1 MALQKILFKPR
12 RVISDLIER
21 LVLLLPR
28 SHIEVRRAAM
38 EARCSMDAGFV
49 NRHQPF
55 RLRIR
60 QRLKKNLVDHGE
72 HGGRRSNAERECCHY
87 GHRELKSSP

>member
-1 MALQKILFKPR
+1 
-12 RVISDLIER
+12 
-21 LVLLLPR
+21 
-28 SHIEVRRAAM
+28 
-38 EARCSMDAGFV
+38 MDAGFV

-87 GHRELKSSP
+87 GLRELRSSP